1 MSATTVPHHAPGAAP
16 VEQAL
21 AGFVASARADAL
33 PPAVVHQAKRSL
45 VNILATAFA
54 GCREPAIDRM
64 LTVRSR
70 YSPGG
75 DATLL
80 GRPETTDPLLAC
92 LLNGM
97 AANIHD
103 FDDTHPPTII
113 HPSAP
118 VAPTVIALAQERTMP
133 GAELLRAFAVGAEIT
148 CRIGNA
154 VMPSHY
160 SRGWHITSTCGVF
173 GSAAATA
180 AVLGLAPRQIVD
192 AMANAAAQSAGMV
205 QTLGTMSKSISVGGA
220 ASNGLLAAL
229 LAAEGVSGPG
239 DVLTGTRG
247 FVPLHSDT
255 PDPERAVAG
264 LGTVWE
270 LERNTFKPYPV
281 GVVLNAVIDAVLRL
295 RAEGL
300 TDPGAIAGISIRGN
314 PLLRERT
321 DRPDVDSGRLSQVS
335 AQHAIAIVLL
345 RGAAGLA
352 EFDDAAVAHT
362 AGRRPQVTFEDEPGR
377 DIYSIELEARLKD
390 GTTRRV
396 GIEAAKGSAANPM
409 TDDDLSAKFETLA
422 AKAGVP
428 APDRLLPRLWALE
441 AEADAG
447 ALFRSCATTR

>member
-1 MSATTVPHHAPGAAP
+1 MSATTLPNQTPPATS

-21 AGFVASARADAL
+21 AGFVASARFDAI

-64 LTVRSR
+64 LAVQSR
-70 YSPGG
+70 FSPGG
-75 DATLL
+75 SATLL
-80 GRPETTDPLLAC
+80 GRPETTDLSLAC

-118 VAPTVIALAQERTMP
+118 VAPAVIALAQERPMA

-173 GSAAATA
+173 GSATATA
-180 AVLGLAPRQIVD
+180 AVLGLGPRQIVD
-192 AMANAAAQSAGMV
+192 ALANAAAQSAGMV

-220 ASNGLLAAL
+220 ARNGMLAAL

-247 FVPLHSDT
+247 FIPLHSDT
-255 PDPERAVAG
+255 PDPERAIAG
-264 LGTVWE
+264 LGTEWE
-270 LERNTFKPYPV
+270 LARNTFKPYPV
-281 GVVLNAVIDAVLRL
+281 GVVLNAVIDAALRL

-300 TDPGAIAGISIRGN
+300 TDPGEIAGISIRAN

-345 RGAAGLA
+345 RGGAGLD
-352 EFDDAAVAHT
+352 EFDDAAVALT
-362 AGRRPQVTFEDEPGR
+362 AGRRPRVTFEDEPGR
-377 DIYSIELEARLKD
+377 DIYSIALEARLTD
-390 GTTRRV
+390 GTTRHV
-396 GIEAAKGSAANPM
+396 GIDAAKGSSDNPM
-409 TDDDLSAKFETLA
+409 TDDDLSAKFEALA
-422 AKAGVP
+422 ARAGVR

-447 ALFRSCATTR
+447 ALFRGCAAG